1 MIQLGPHPLAHLSF
15 SLVRS
20 GAHVGEATYVED
32 SAFSV
37 GDSTTLTLG
46 EDKYEVVII
55 KADELG
61 PGTQKVRFVS
71 GKGRMGEPL
80 ERANNFVDTAGK
92 DIIQYLLDQAG
103 ETLASAPPLLLTNRP
118 KNYQLLSGIPI
129 GIQLAKYALRI
140 GAVWRHTKEGR
151 ILIAQDDVANRVKLS
166 AHTLESTL
174 FDGSLSVRMHDLDS
188 YPRPGEW
195 IDEYGENYRVEQI
208 DIEAGQDSLYFTFYK
223 TSLAD
228 TLNAHYS
235 RGGYDTNYPCTV
247 VSQNSDGPFGDDI
260 GGTLEVMPDDP
271 RIRGLGLDRIP
282 IRCLPNMNVRVP
294 AGVKATIQFDHSDA
308 SRPYITGFHVDSSP
322 NSVLYV
328 IGDASAEFV
337 ARADKVLSELESIKD
352 AFDKHTH
359 PTSDGPTSAPTTPLP
374 SPSSVACSTLK
385 VV

>member
-1 MIQLGPHPLAHLSF
+1 MIQLGTIPLASLSF

-20 GAHVGEATYVED
+20 GAHVGEATYVD
-32 SAFSV
+32 DKVFSA
-37 GDSTTLTLG
+37 GERTTLILG
-46 EDKYEVVII
+46 EDRYEVTVSR
-55 KADELG
+55 ADSLG

-71 GKGRMGEPL
+71 GNGGMSKPL
-80 ERANNFVDTAGK
+80 PQANNFVDTAGR

-103 ETLASAPPLLLTNRP
+103 ESLASAPPLLLTSSPR
-118 KNYQLLSGIPI
+118 NYQLLSGIPI
-129 GIQLAKYALRI
+129 GVQLAKYAMRES
-140 GAVWRHTKEGR
+140 AVWRVGLDGR
-151 ILIAQDDVANRVKLS
+151 VLITQDTDTTPVRLS
-166 AHTLESTL
+166 EHTLSSTL
-174 FDGSLSVRMHDLDS
+174 FDGSLSVYMHELSS
-188 YPRPGEW
+188 YPRPGQW

-208 DIEAGQDSLYFTFYK
+208 DVEADQNTLSFTFYK
-223 TSLAD
+223 SSLAD
-228 TLNAHYS
+228 TFNAQYA
-235 RGGYDTNYPCTV
+235 RVGYESNYPCTI

-337 ARADKVLSELESIKD
+337 ARADKVLSELEDIKD

-359 PTSDGPTSAPTTPLP
+359 PIPDGATSTPTTPLP